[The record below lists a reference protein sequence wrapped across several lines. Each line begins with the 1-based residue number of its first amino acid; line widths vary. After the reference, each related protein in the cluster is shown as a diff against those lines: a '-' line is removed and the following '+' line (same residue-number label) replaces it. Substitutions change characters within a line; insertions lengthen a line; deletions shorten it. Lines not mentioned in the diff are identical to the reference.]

1 MFSLPYA
8 HFVNLTLLQDNIL
21 FGAPFDEE
29 RYNKVIDQ
37 CGLKRDLELFD
48 AGDKTEVGEKGLTLR
63 LGVVLLATPYLKH

>member
-1 MFSLPYA
+1 M
-8 HFVNLTLLQDNIL
+8 NLTFAQDNIL
-21 FGAPFDEE
+21 FGAEYDEE

-63 LGVVLLATPYLKH
+63 LGVVFHGSWSGTIANLIIL